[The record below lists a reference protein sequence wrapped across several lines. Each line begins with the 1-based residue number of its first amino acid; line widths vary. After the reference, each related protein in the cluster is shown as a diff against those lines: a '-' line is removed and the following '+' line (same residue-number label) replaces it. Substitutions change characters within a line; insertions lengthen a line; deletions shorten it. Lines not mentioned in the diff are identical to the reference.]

1 MKHRG
6 FTLIE
11 AIIYLALFSI
21 LITGALEA
29 SFGIFESGGH
39 SSASAL
45 LAEEGSFVISKVRI
59 ELADAIQVVAP
70 AVGGSS
76 TLLTIVKP
84 SGTSTIDPAS
94 LVGGRVYI
102 KSVSFYHAAEVGTG
116 LVPESVGVHIVLSTR
131 TDKGTVLSEE
141 FFSTSSLRK

>member
-11 AIIYLALFSI
+11 AILYLALFSI

-39 SSASAL
+39 SGASAL

-59 ELADAIQVVAP
+59 ELSGVTQVVAP
-70 AVGGSS
+70 AQNTSGV
-76 TLLTIVKP
+76 LLTVIKP
-84 SGTSTIDPAS
+84 SGTSTLNPTT
-94 LVGGRVYI
+94 LVGGSVYI

-116 LVPESVGVHIVLSTR
+116 LVPESVGMRIVLSTR
-131 TDKGTVLSEE
+131 TSKGDVLSQE
-141 FFSTSSLRK
+141 FFSTTSLRK